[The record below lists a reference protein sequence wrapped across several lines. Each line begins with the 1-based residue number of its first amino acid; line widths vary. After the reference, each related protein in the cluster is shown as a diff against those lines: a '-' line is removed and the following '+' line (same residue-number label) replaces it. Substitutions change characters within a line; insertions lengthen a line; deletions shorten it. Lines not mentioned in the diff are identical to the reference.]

1 LRLSLSI
8 IVDPVCVNKVNECS
22 VTDIRLAEGVVDHE
36 GRLEVK
42 VAGRWGT
49 VCDDSFGKEDAAV
62 ACHMLGYGYV
72 STCSLCKSIYRGQ
85 GWKMAS
91 KKPRFF

>member
-1 LRLSLSI
+1 MPRR
-8 IVDPVCVNKVNECS
+8 NKPFSGQQRQAQYGLNPDMCTSYECS
-22 VTDIRLAEGVVDHE
+22 VADIRLAGSEVDHE

-49 VCDDSFGKEDAAV
+49 VCDNSFGKEDAAV

-72 STCSLCKSIYRGQ
+72 CSMLQ
-85 GWKMAS
+85 TT
-91 KKPRFF
+91 RF

>member
-1 LRLSLSI
+1 
-8 IVDPVCVNKVNECS
+8 VATCNVYECS

-49 VCDDSFGKEDAAV
+49 VCDLSFNRADAAV
-62 ACHMLGYGYV
+62 ACYMLGYG
-72 STCSLCKSIYRGQ
+72 
-85 GWKMAS
+85 
-91 KKPRFF
+91 